1 MKHKA
6 LKMIKQI
13 IEILNQDDWLVGD
26 KDIDIA
32 KGLHEAPLTLSELR
46 PHYKRNLKAL
56 RNGY

>member
-1 MKHKA
+1 
-6 LKMIKQI
+6 MIKQI

>member
-1 MKHKA
+1 VKHKA

-32 KGLHEAPLTLSELR
+32 KGINEAPLQVSEIKSF
-46 PHYKRNLKAL
+46 YIRNKQA
-56 RNGY
+56 NY